1 MSKENS
7 YASGYFDSNE
17 KRFRALIENAYE
29 GIVVYDSEAKI
40 KYASPSV
47 KNFGGYQEDEL
58 LGMNGISF
66 IHPDEHELT
75 LSNFQSVREKPNNS
89 VTFRQRLKLKNGE
102 FKWCETTLT
111 NLLHDKEVQG
121 IVSNFRD
128 ISKRK
133 KAEDEL
139 KNSKL
144 LLESINYN
152 INEAIYRNIPGKKFE
167 YVNKAFL
174 TLFGYESLPD
184 LNKKAPS
191 TLYADKKARKHIK
204 ETLDNNDRITN
215 YEVQFVKKNGEKF
228 WGLLSSSVTK
238 NKDGKIIFDGAIRD
252 ITSEKKARE
261 QLRESEQLLS
271 SINLN
276 IKEGIYR
283 SSFKHG
289 LQYIN
294 DAFIEMF
301 GYENREEVLNTSIYE
316 FYNDSDQRESIIGH
330 LRRIGSIRNE
340 EVLFKRKDGS
350 TFWGLMS
357 SYVVKD
363 DNVEYFDGAIRDIS
377 DIKKVEE
384 QLLTLNK
391 ELRKQNEALETRE
404 DALNVAMK
412 ELSDRNFELDQLVY
426 KTSHDI
432 RSPLTSILGL
442 VNIAKQDNSPENK
455 EEYLSKIEKSILKLD
470 EFVKSMLNY
479 AKSSRADVEMEKL
492 QIEELLK
499 GCINDLEYLENFE
512 KVNVSINIK
521 NSAHPFSS
529 DPLRLKIIF
538 SNIISNAYKYL
549 DKEKDE
555 NRLDIKGILKKSG
568 LKILFHDNGIGINKN
583 HLSKIFD
590 MFYRATEKSEGSGL
604 GMYIVKQSIDK
615 LGGTI
620 EIKSKEGEGT
630 EIEVFIPTYED
641 QIK

>member
-1 MSKENS
+1 MSNKKS
-7 YASGYFDSNE
+7 SQYFDSNE
-17 KRFRALIENAYE
+17 KNFRALIENAYE
-29 GIVVYDSEAKI
+29 GIVIYNEEGMI
-40 KYASPSV
+40 TYASPSV
-47 KNFGGYQEDEL
+47 KNFGGYDEDDL
-58 LGMNGISF
+58 IGVPGVAF
-66 IHPDEHELT
+66 IHPDEQELT
-75 LSNFQSVREKPNNS
+75 KNNFSSIKEKPNS
-89 VTFRQRLKLKNGE
+89 SIMFRQRLKLKNGE
-102 FKWCETTLT
+102 FRWCETTLS
-111 NLLHDKEVQG
+111 NLLHDKG
-121 IVSNFRD
+121 INGILSNFRD
-128 ISKRK
+128 ISKQK

-139 KNSKL
+139 KKSKL

-167 YVNKAFL
+167 YVNQAFL
-174 TLFGYESLPD
+174 NLFGFESLTE
-184 LNKKAPS
+184 LNQKTPS
-191 TLYADKKARKHIK
+191 TLYADQNVRKEIK
-204 ETLDNNDRITN
+204 TFLDKSDRITN
-215 YEVQFVKKNGEKF
+215 REIQFVKKDGDKF

-238 NKDGKIIFDGAIRD
+238 DKDGNVMFDGAIRD

-283 SSFKHG
+283 SSFKKG

-301 GYENREEVLNTSIYE
+301 GYENREDVLNTNIYA
-316 FYNDSDQRESIIGH
+316 FYDNSDQRESIIGH
-330 LRRIGSIRNE
+330 LRRLGSIRNE
-340 EVLFKRKDGS
+340 EVLFKKKDGS
-350 TFWGLMS
+350 KFWGLMS
-357 SYVVKD
+357 SYVVKEA
-363 DNVEYFDGAIRDIS
+363 NTEYFDGAIRDIS
-377 DIKKVEE
+377 DLKKVEE
-384 QLLTLNK
+384 QLLKLNK
-391 ELRKQNEALETRE
+391 ELRKQNKALEARE
-404 DALNVAMK
+404 NALNVAMK

-442 VNIAKQDNSPENK
+442 VNIAKQDDSLDNK
-455 EEYLSKIEKSILKLD
+455 AEYLSKIEKSILKLD

-479 AKSSRADVEMEKL
+479 AKSSRADVIMENL

-512 KVNVSINIK
+512 NVDVTINIK
-521 NSAHPFSS
+521 GSNHEFSS

-538 SNIISNAYKYL
+538 NNIISNAYKYL
-549 DKEKDE
+549 DDEKTNNLLE
-555 NRLDIKGILKKSG
+555 INGVLQKSG
-568 LKILFHDNGIGINKN
+568 LKITFRDNGIGINKN

-615 LGGTI
+615 LKGKI
-620 EIKSKEGEGT
+620 KIKSTEGEGT
-630 EIEVFIPTYED
+630 EIEVFIPTYEE